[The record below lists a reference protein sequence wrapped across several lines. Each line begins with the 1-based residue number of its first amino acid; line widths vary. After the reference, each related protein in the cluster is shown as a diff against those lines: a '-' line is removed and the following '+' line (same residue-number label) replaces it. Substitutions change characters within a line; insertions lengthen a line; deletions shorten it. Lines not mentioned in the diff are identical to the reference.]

1 MKKWQIFVIG
11 VLCGLV
17 FSGLCLLIVKSKQP
31 AEITYISPTFSE
43 ASGSAILEI
52 NSQRRLNIN
61 TASVEELDT
70 LPGIGNEKAKA
81 IVDFREKN
89 GKFVSIDDLLYV
101 PGIGQAILDQIK
113 DKITVE

>member
-17 FSGLCLLIVKSKQP
+17 FFGLCLLIVKTKQH

-43 ASGSAILEI
+43 TSGSASVNAI
-52 NSQRRLNIN
+52 SQNPLDIN
-61 TASVEELDT
+61 TASIEELDT
-70 LPGIGNEKAKA
+70 LPGIGVEKAKA
-81 IVDFREKN
+81 IVEFREKN
-89 GKFVSIDDLLYV
+89 GKFMSVDDLLYV

-113 DKITVE
+113 DKITVD

>member
-17 FSGLCLLIVKSKQP
+17 FWGLCLLIVKTKQH
-31 AEITYISPTFSE
+31 AEITYISPTYSE
-43 ASGSAILEI
+43 TSGSAAI
-52 NSQRRLNIN
+52 NAISQKTLNIN

-70 LPGIGNEKAKA
+70 LPGIGIEKAKA
-81 IVDFREKN
+81 IVEFREKN
-89 GKFVSIDDLLYV
+89 GKFMSADDLLYV

-113 DKITVE
+113 DKISVE

>member
-17 FSGLCLLIVKSKQP
+17 FSGLCLLIMKSKQP
-31 AEITYISPTFSE
+31 AEITYISPTYSE
-43 ASGSAILEI
+43 RSDSAILEI
-52 NSQRRLNIN
+52 NSQNKLNIN

-70 LPGIGNEKAKA
+70 LPGIGIEKAKS

-101 PGIGQAILDQIK
+101 PGIGQVILDQIK

>member
-17 FSGLCLLIVKSKQP
+17 FSGLCLLIVKTKQH
-31 AEITYISPTFSE
+31 AEITFISPTYSE
-43 ASGSAILEI
+43 TSSYASVNAPF
-52 NSQRRLNIN
+52 QKPLNIN

-70 LPGIGNEKAKA
+70 LPGIGVEKAKA
-81 IVDFREKN
+81 IVEFREKN
-89 GKFVSIDDLLYV
+89 GNFMSVDDLLYV
-101 PGIGQAILDQIK
+101 PGIGQSILDQIK